1 MRGDCMAVNKV
12 VYGTGILID
21 LTNDTVTPDTLFKGC
36 TAHLADGTIVT
47 GTLFRN
53 YPDEQCFYDTLQDLN
68 RTNIEDVSG
77 SEIRGKTV
85 YRKV

>member
-21 LTNDTVTPDTLFKGC
+21 LTNDTLFKGC

-68 RTNIEDVSG
+68 GNNIEDVSG

>member
-1 MRGDCMAVNKV
+1 MAVNKV
-12 VYGTGILID
+12 MYGTKTLID
-21 LTNDTVTPDTLFKGC
+21 LSNDTVTPDTLFKGC

-47 GTLFRN
+47 GTLFNN

-68 RTNIEDVSG
+68 GAELEDSSG
-77 SEIRGKTV
+77 SEIKGKTV

>member
-1 MRGDCMAVNKV
+1 MAVNKV

-68 RTNIEDVSG
+68 GNNIEDVSG
-77 SEIRGKTV
+77 SEIRGNTV

>member
-1 MRGDCMAVNKV
+1 MAVNKV
-12 VYGTGILID
+12 VYGTEILID

-36 TAHLADGTIVT
+36 TAHMADGTIVT
-47 GTLFRN
+47 GTLFSN

-68 RTNIEDVSG
+68 GNFYNLGQIGALG
-77 SEIRGKTV
+77 SKTV

>member
-1 MRGDCMAVNKV
+1 MAVNKV

-68 RTNIEDVSG
+68 RNNIEDVSG

>member
-1 MRGDCMAVNKV
+1 MAVNKV
-12 VYGTGILID
+12 VYGTEILID

-36 TAHLADGTIVT
+36 TAHMANGTIVT
-47 GTLFRN
+47 GTLFNN

-68 RTNIEDVSG
+68 GNNVEDISG
-77 SEIRGKTV
+77 SEIKGKTV

>member
-68 RTNIEDVSG
+68 RNNIEDVSG

>member
-68 RTNIEDVSG
+68 RNNIEDVSG
-77 SEIRGKTV
+77 SEIMGKTV

>member
-1 MRGDCMAVNKV
+1 MAVSKV
-12 VYGTGILID
+12 VYETKVLID
-21 LTNDTVTPDTLFKGC
+21 LTNDTVAPDTLFKGC
-36 TAHLADGTIVT
+36 TAHMADGTIIT
-47 GTLFRN
+47 GTLFSN

-68 RTNIEDVSG
+68 GNNIEDVSG

>member
-1 MRGDCMAVNKV
+1 MAVNKV

-53 YPDEQCFYDTLQDLN
+53 YPDEQCFYDDLLDLSG
-68 RTNIEDVSG
+68 DVITDG
-77 SEIRGKTV
+77 SDNAVEGKTV

>member
-68 RTNIEDVSG
+68 GNNIEEVSV